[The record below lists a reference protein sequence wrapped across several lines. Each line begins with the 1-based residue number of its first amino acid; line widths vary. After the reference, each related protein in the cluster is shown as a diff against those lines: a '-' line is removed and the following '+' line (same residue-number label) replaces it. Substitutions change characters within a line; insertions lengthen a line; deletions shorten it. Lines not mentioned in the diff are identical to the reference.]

1 MIEQFDVKLMI
12 LNAVKHRRNQ
22 LLQESDWTVLPDA
35 PTDKT
40 AWQTY
45 RQQLRDITDDPRID
59 TLNHWDDL
67 VALEFFPQQPAE

>member
-1 MIEQFDVKLMI
+1 MFEQFDIKLMM
-12 LNAVKHRRNQ
+12 LDAVKHRRNQ
-22 LLQESDWTVLPDA
+22 LLQESDWAVLPDA

-59 TLNHWDDL
+59 TLNHWDDQ
-67 VALEFFPQQPAE
+67 VALDFFPTPPNN

>member
-1 MIEQFDVKLMI
+1 MFEQFDIKLMM

-22 LLQESDWTVLPDA
+22 LLQESDWAVLPDA

-59 TLNHWDDL
+59 TLNHWDDQ
-67 VALEFFPQQPAE
+67 VALDFFPTPPNN